1 MRVGDLVTGNYKK
14 TSFGIEF
21 IPLENALGVVV
32 ELEEEHDVARVLY
45 DNRIHSYFLSE
56 LRVVTE
62 DPDVKVT

>member
-21 IPLENALGVVV
+21 IPLESALGIVV
-32 ELEEEHDVARVLY
+32 ELEEERDIARVLY

-62 DPDVKVT
+62 DPEAR

>member
-21 IPLENALGVVV
+21 IPLEHAVGLVV
-32 ELEEEHDVARVLY
+32 ELEEEHEIARVLY
-45 DNRIHSYFLSE
+45 DNRIHSYFISE

-62 DPDVKVT
+62 ETGAR